1 MSKKPIWTL
10 DTIKITLSN
19 DKGEEKV
26 LNSGDLTDFTCNE
39 IIDDCTTIIENEGG
53 ELAWHGK

>member
-53 ELAWHGK
+53 ELA